1 MHAFAFAFAMCAIR
15 TPAKTWGR
23 GTGDGDREDSA
34 QARRNGTQNPHI
46 DQPGVDPLIQC
57 WEEMDR
63 EQSQKFQNSS
73 SEP

>member
-1 MHAFAFAFAMCAIR
+1 MGA
-15 TPAKTWGR
+15 
-23 GTGDGDREDSA
+23 GDGDREDSA

-46 DQPGVDPLIQC
+46 DQPEVDPLIQC

-73 SEP
+73 SGEP